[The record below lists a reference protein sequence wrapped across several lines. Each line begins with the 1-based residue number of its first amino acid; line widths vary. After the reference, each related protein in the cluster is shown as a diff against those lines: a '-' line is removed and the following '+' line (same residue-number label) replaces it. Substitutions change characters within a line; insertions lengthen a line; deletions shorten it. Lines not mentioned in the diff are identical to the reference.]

1 MRDINY
7 EHYSWTLYS
16 PVSVKMPVEM
26 KTRFPLEDEIK
37 YIESTMHKKKM
48 KISQAQYAF
57 FSDWRKNN
65 YIFRVNVLRS
75 GTRREELL
83 LKPDVLQKGLDLEK
97 TFERRTKSSD
107 GILARTLKA
116 TKSNADFFDLM
127 RRGG

>member
-1 MRDINY
+1 MPSSSIVLYASDGGGKMRDINY

-57 FSDWRKNN
+57 LAIGEKIT
-65 YIFRVNVLRS
+65 IFFVLM
-75 GTRREELL
+75 L
-83 LKPDVLQKGLDLEK
+83 
-97 TFERRTKSSD
+97 
-107 GILARTLKA
+107 
-116 TKSNADFFDLM
+116 
-127 RRGG
+127 